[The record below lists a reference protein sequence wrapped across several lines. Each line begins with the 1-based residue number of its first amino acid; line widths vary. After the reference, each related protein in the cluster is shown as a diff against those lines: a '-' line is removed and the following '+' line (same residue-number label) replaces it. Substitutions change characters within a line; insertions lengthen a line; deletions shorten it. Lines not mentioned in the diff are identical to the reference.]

1 MTREERERI
10 SQAISE
16 AEDGTTGRIG
26 VRIIPDANV
35 DAFARAKREFK
46 KNGLHEHPAKNAALI
61 LVAPKA
67 HQFAVVGDSELHDRV
82 GEAFWS
88 DVVAETRPYFARDA
102 VAEGILRAVALLGKA
117 LKTNFVALLALAI
130 LVTAARAVAGE
141 GFTIPPTPTHYVTD
155 NANALSTE
163 SQQKLEGVLKSY
175 EQSSGHQVIV
185 YIDQTTGDVPL
196 ETYTIALAHKWRIG
210 HKGLDDGAI
219 LFLFMKD
226 HHVRI
231 EVGYGLEST
240 LTDADS
246 SRIIRDDIV
255 PQMKAGNTDA
265 AVESGVAA
273 MLATISPKYS
283 NDALPSPAPSSG
295 AAGAAVAVTIA
306 IVLFSLCFG
315 TIVMLAFATRRR
327 GSHWVTSHGTT
338 SSGGGWFSSSGGGDS
353 SSSFSSD
360 DFSSGGGDF
369 GGGGASGS
377 W

>member
-1 MTREERERI
+1 VTPEDRRQI
-10 SQAISE
+10 SRAIAE
-16 AEDGTTGRIG
+16 AEEGTTGRIG

-35 DAFARAKREFK
+35 DAFDRAKREFK
-46 KNGLHEHPAKNAALI
+46 KNGLDRHPAKNAALV

-67 HQFAVVGDSELHDRV
+67 HRFAVIGDRELHQRVGDE
-82 GEAFWS
+82 FWN
-88 DVVAETRPYFARDA
+88 DVVAETRPYFSRDA
-102 VAEGILRAVALLGKA
+102 VTEGIIRVVGLLGKA
-117 LKTNFVALLALAI
+117 LHAHFVALLALMI
-130 LVTAARAVAGE
+130 VVTAARALADE

-155 NANALSTE
+155 NANALSADARE
-163 SQQKLEGVLKSY
+163 KIDGVLKAY
-175 EQSSGHQVIV
+175 EKSSGHQVIV

-196 ETYTIALAHKWRIG
+196 ETYTVALAHKWRIG

-219 LFLFMKD
+219 LFLFMGD

-231 EVGYGLEST
+231 EVGYGLEGT

-265 AVESGVAA
+265 AVGSGVAA
-273 MLATISPKYS
+273 MLATITPSYS

-295 AAGAAVAVTIA
+295 SAAGSAIVVTMG
-306 IVLFSLCFG
+306 IVLFSLCFA
-315 TIVMLAFATRRR
+315 TIVMLALVSRRR
-327 GSHWVTSHGTT
+327 GGHWVTSSG
-338 SSGGGWFSSSGGGDS
+338 SSGGGGWFSSSGSGG
-353 SSSFSSD
+353 SSFSSD